1 MNKRREIKERNE
13 KGEEE
18 GYLALFIVNERER
31 ERAILGPDLMNRYSR
46 ERSTSGRNEEVENF
60 E

>member
-1 MNKRREIKERNE
+1 M
-13 KGEEE
+13 
-18 GYLALFIVNERER
+18 NERER

-60 E
+60 ELKNES